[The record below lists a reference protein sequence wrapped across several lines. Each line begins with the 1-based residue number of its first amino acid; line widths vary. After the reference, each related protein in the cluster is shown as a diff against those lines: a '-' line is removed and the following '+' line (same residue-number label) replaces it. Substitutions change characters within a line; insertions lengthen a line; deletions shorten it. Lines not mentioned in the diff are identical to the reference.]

1 MIILMRKFVF
11 RKKICTFEKLCIVMK
26 QLLLKIASILYG
38 LGLRVRHWMF
48 DVGMLHSEKYDIPVL
63 CVGNITVGGTG
74 KTPAVEMLVGY
85 YAKTHN
91 VAVVSRGY
99 GRKTKGYLEVSVDDS
114 YIDVGDEP
122 LQIKRKFPNVPVIVC
137 EKRAYAIER
146 IREQMPDVNMIIMDD
161 GFQHRFVQPYLNIIM
176 VDASRPVERDHLLP
190 YGQLRDTISSL
201 HRAHYF
207 IVTKCP
213 DDMTPIQMRIQH
225 KVLTFK
231 PSQQV
236 FFTRFKRSVMRTLIE
251 DRPMPMVAGSKVIAM
266 SGIGN
271 SEVFNE
277 DLRSRF
283 NVVETLDFEDH
294 HTYRLGDLALMQKA
308 LERNPDAVIITTEK
322 DAVKLFNSRKIP
334 AEVSSRILYESVELA
349 FVDGTNEFFQKL
361 DKDIKQ
367 HNNDGYIRGC

>member
-1 MIILMRKFVF
+1 
-11 RKKICTFEKLCIVMK
+11 
-26 QLLLKIASILYG
+26 
-38 LGLRVRHWMF
+38 
-48 DVGMLHSEKYDIPVL
+48 
-63 CVGNITVGGTG
+63 
-74 KTPAVEMLVGY
+74 
-85 YAKTHN
+85 
-91 VAVVSRGY
+91 
-99 GRKTKGYLEVSVDDS
+99 
-114 YIDVGDEP
+114 
-122 LQIKRKFPNVPVIVC
+122 
-137 EKRAYAIER
+137 
-146 IREQMPDVNMIIMDD
+146 
-161 GFQHRFVQPYLNIIM
+161 
-176 VDASRPVERDHLLP
+176 
-190 YGQLRDTISSL
+190 
-201 HRAHYF
+201 
-207 IVTKCP
+207 
-213 DDMTPIQMRIQH
+213 
-225 KVLTFK
+225 
-231 PSQQV
+231 
-236 FFTRFKRSVMRTLIE
+236 
-251 DRPMPMVAGSKVIAM
+251 MPMVAGSKVIAM